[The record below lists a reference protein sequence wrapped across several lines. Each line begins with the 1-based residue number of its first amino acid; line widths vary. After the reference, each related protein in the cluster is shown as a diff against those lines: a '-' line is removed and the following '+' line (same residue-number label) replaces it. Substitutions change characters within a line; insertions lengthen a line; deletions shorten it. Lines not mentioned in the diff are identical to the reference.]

1 MNSSPLSRKWRL
13 PIQPSRAEL
22 LCMAVWFSAS
32 GAVPALTETRVVDTA
47 GIWATRGLLTSTA
60 CCRLAGG
67 RG

>member
-1 MNSSPLSRKWRL
+1 MNSSPLSRKRRPL
-13 PIQPSRAEL
+13 IQPFPAEL
-22 LCMAVWFSAS
+22 LCMPVWFSAS

-47 GIWATRGLLTSTA
+47 GIWATRGLLPSAA